1 MVRYI
6 FKDDEPIRIKAA
18 GKADPQIIGETL
30 QALTDKAGGNLKP
43 EAVVDAARDRQSALH
58 AHFEW
63 DDKLAAEA
71 HRLDQARN
79 IIRIIR
85 VKDEDAVGGNVRA
98 FLSIADKSGVAYKP
112 IATVRKSQD
121 LQLALLK
128 AAERELDAFKA
139 RYRELKDICDLVETA
154 RERVAARRVKLETRA
169 AA

>member
-1 MVRYI
+1 MLRYV

-18 GKADPQIIGETL
+18 GKADPQAIGEVL
-30 QALTDKAGGNLKP
+30 QALTEKAGGDLKP
-43 EAVVDAARDRQSALH
+43 EAVVDAARDRQNALH

-63 DDKLAAEA
+63 DDKVAAEA

-85 VKDEDAVGGNVRA
+85 VEDEDAVGGNTRA
-98 FLSIADKSGVAYKP
+98 FVSISGNSGVAYKP
-112 IATVRKSQD
+112 MAVVKKSHD

-128 AAERELDAFKA
+128 AAERDLDAFKA

-154 RERVAARRVKLETRA
+154 RERVVTRRSKIETRA
-169 AA
+169 AV